1 VGVILEAG
9 GLDFGYPG
17 KPVGQ
22 GANLSVAEGEVF
34 VLLGPNGGGKSTL
47 FRTLLGLLPP
57 QGGVVR
63 LAGRPIDSLHRAEV
77 ARLAGYVPQASPGY
91 FPFTVFDTVLM
102 GRTAHLG
109 LFSAPS
115 RRDRA
120 AAERALEELGI
131 ADLAD
136 EPYTRISGGQRQM
149 VLIARALAQ
158 EPRLLVL
165 DEPTASLDYGN
176 QLRVLQRIRGL
187 AAGGMAVLLSTH
199 DPNHAV
205 LLADRVALVHGGR
218 VVGPG
223 PTADVVTAESLWSV
237 YGVAVDFIPAPGDS
251 GPLIRPHL
259 ER

>member
-1 VGVILEAG
+1 MGVILEARDLG
-9 GLDFGYPG
+9 FGYPG
-17 KPVGQ
+17 RPVGR
-22 GANLSVAEGEVF
+22 GATLAVAAGEVL

-47 FRTLLGLLPP
+47 FRTLLGLLLA
-57 QGGVVR
+57 QGGEVR
-63 LAGRPIDSLHRAEV
+63 LAGRSLASLGRREV

-102 GRTAHLG
+102 GRTSRLG
-109 LFSAPS
+109 PFSTPS

-120 AAERALEELGI
+120 VAERVIEELGI
-131 ADLAD
+131 AALAG

-176 QLRVLQRIRGL
+176 QLRVLERVRSLAGL
-187 AAGGMAVLLSTH
+187 GMAVLLSTH
-199 DPNHAV
+199 DPNHAL

-218 VVGPG
+218 VTGPK
-223 PTADVVTAESLWSV
+223 PAADIVTPETLWTLYNV
-237 YGVAVDFIPAPGDS
+237 QVDFVPVPGRVA
-251 GPLIRPHL
+251 PLIRPRL
-259 ER
+259 SQ